1 MSNIIE
7 KDVRPEKGR
16 GKDGEV
22 ITLGKAQHDP
32 HLADPN
38 DFVVLQPDEGVTAEV
53 PAHGQHG
60 NSKADHQ
67 KLLRKS
73 AADKGKSA
81 YRDSK

>member
-7 KDVRPEKGR
+7 KEVRPEKGK

-22 ITLGKAQHDP
+22 ITLSKAQHDP

-38 DFVVLQPDEGVTAEV
+38 DFVVLQPDEGVNAEV

-60 NSKADHQ
+60 NNKSEHR
-67 KLLRKS
+67 KLLRK
-73 AADKGKSA
+73 AAGDRGKSA
-81 YRDSK
+81 YRKNG